1 MYLAAMIEEM
11 SPTMPELEDKKPSD
25 FADSSLVREIEAEGF
40 FDRLK
45 LLLGNSAVHHHFS
58 LKAVPEAVL
67 LNLQVIACLE
77 IEPKTVGSSKVTC
90 QPERR
95 IG

>member
-1 MYLAAMIEEM
+1 MYLAVMIEEM
-11 SPTMPELEDKKPSD
+11 SPTMPQLEDKKPSD
-25 FADSSLVREIEAEGF
+25 FVDSSLIREIEAEGF

-58 LKAVPEAVL
+58 LKAVL

-77 IEPKTVGSSKVTC
+77 IEPKTAGSSKVTC